1 MKPTY
6 EGGRTIIPILIFH
19 SSFTAGQTNQID
31 PTPMGT
37 TQPANRGRAL
47 ILGVLHAMAVPTEPK
62 SGTGIVETIR
72 RTVVIADMTFYI
84 IISAKHHYLTRVGA
98 PRIERVFVEL
108 VSFAGELIDRGP
120 AGLT

>member
-1 MKPTY
+1 
-6 EGGRTIIPILIFH
+6 
-19 SSFTAGQTNQID
+19 
-31 PTPMGT
+31 MGT

-98 PRIERVFVEL
+98 PRIEGRNSGEFEGRKSQGRDGEAAL
-108 VSFAGELIDRGP
+108 VATINMTQARLFCMTDNTVQAKRFE
-120 AGLT
+120 

>member
-1 MKPTY
+1 
-6 EGGRTIIPILIFH
+6 
-19 SSFTAGQTNQID
+19 
-31 PTPMGT
+31 
-37 TQPANRGRAL
+37 
-47 ILGVLHAMAVPTEPK
+47 MAVPTEPK

-108 VSFAGELIDRGP
+108 VSFRGRVD
-120 AGLT
+120 